1 MHRLEVQIRYL
12 FRYCEPQRELT
23 FLRWKLGPQNILLFS
38 SSHYLL
44 LYSLFRSASY
54 ILPIFFPISTLPWLF
69 SLSYRCTDFS
79 FHSHHNN
86 MVDQDGDQDDL
97 ALGEMIAESVKSLTA
112 AQDDPGSTEEPEHE
126 NEAQDDD
133 ELDLQKAISQAMQ
146 SVQLE
151 VNAESH
157 ASELADHETHTET
170 DLGSH
175 NENNIHETAG
185 DDPQT
190 SIYDNDDSSAAIE
203 HALASVLMKEDTE
216 KQQED
221 PGKDDNVEQVYEKD
235 PEDNA
240 HNEDELDDALTSAI
254 GDALR
259 SVSRY
264 DETDDLVR
272 AIGLAMDGYKDADT
286 GKKTQEDDHE
296 KPHEHHDTQDEHLNS
311 VISSSLQQVLKHDH
325 EDMDSAIADAFKSA
339 LREEDDISSIVQSIV
354 SRAADT
360 DISKETLRD
369 LALEITLQVQRQEK
383 EVPHIDDQ
391 VLAHF
396 QKEAYQ
402 DHEHSEIDPELA
414 NLSRSSPAVEDPQK
428 DPSGRRSSTTNAL
441 LAKILPSTTAL
452 FLELL
457 DTSKDIDLKDKP
469 LLIAE
474 TLARRRASMRPSGNA
489 PGASNLLN
497 TSGSVSS
504 LISSLSSR
512 IHAGGTNNL
521 LQAIRQMTSTFSP
534 AKTTTTDIIL
544 SMPTHERED
553 LVFRL
558 VIAQRFLREG
568 PAADLVAR
576 AIDLV
581 RGPDQIPDMLQD
593 SIENS
598 VSSEMVAALD
608 SSLNSALST
617 ERKLFTAKP
626 EIDSPEYKERIRL
639 ENRERKKRWREEN
652 AERNRDNDLR
662 LRVLKRASLMFGD
675 NDSPEKRAWAEE
687 EFNRRKV
694 KRLAK
699 QQKEED
705 KPRDASRRPEK
716 NPELTKPLHDVFNIL
731 SDLNTDSAALVPAVS
746 ACTAT
751 IASVY
756 AFRSGTDLKTVEP
769 AVLTTMAQLMEK
781 QRIRWGELLK
791 PEEPEPKRYRPNYKS
806 DENSMEIP
814 HLQTHEPQAPHYVQ
828 HSLPLSTSVL
838 SHHARPLRMP
848 SYRPKD
854 SPELTRLSPFL
865 SNKQGRLE
873 APKGLRKP
881 GSFQR
886 PQKMGRLGTPPV
898 FPK

>member
-1 MHRLEVQIRYL
+1 
-12 FRYCEPQRELT
+12 
-23 FLRWKLGPQNILLFS
+23 
-38 SSHYLL
+38 
-44 LYSLFRSASY
+44 
-54 ILPIFFPISTLPWLF
+54 
-69 SLSYRCTDFS
+69 
-79 FHSHHNN
+79 
-86 MVDQDGDQDDL
+86 MVDPKDDPEADQDDL
-97 ALGEMIAESVKSLTA
+97 ALGAMIAQSVQSLA
-112 AQDDPGSTEEPEHE
+112 
-126 NEAQDDD
+126 EAQSSENPPESPEKLHVEDDDD

-146 SVQLE
+146 SVQAE
-151 VNAESH
+151 VGHNVE
-157 ASELADHETHTET
+157 HTNDT
-170 DLGSH
+170 N
-175 NENNIHETAG
+175 NENMAQNDQDRNKNDQNNQNDE
-185 DDPQT
+185 PQ
-190 SIYDNDDSSAAIE
+190 IEPQNDYNDSSAAIE
-203 HALASVLMKEDTE
+203 HALADALMEEGRQGEPEEKEVHGSSTTNISENSANLPNSSSHD
-216 KQQED
+216 
-221 PGKDDNVEQVYEKD
+221 
-235 PEDNA
+235 
-240 HNEDELDDALTSAI
+240 DELDDALTSAI

-259 SVSRY
+259 TVGRY

-272 AIGLAMDGYKDADT
+272 AIGSAMDGEKSHNHD
-286 GKKTQEDDHE
+286 ENHHE
-296 KPHEHHDTQDEHLNS
+296 KSTSDHQETNDDHLNS

-339 LREEDDISSIVQSIV
+339 LREEEDISSIVQNIV
-354 SRAADT
+354 SRATDT
-360 DISKETLRD
+360 EISKETLRD
-369 LALEITLQVQRQEK
+369 IALEITSQVQRHEK

-402 DHEHSEIDPELA
+402 DHDDHVVDPELA
-414 NLSRSSPAVEDPQK
+414 NLL
-428 DPSGRRSSTTNAL
+428 RSSTTAEPSHEDHQSSARSSAATNAL

-452 FLELL
+452 FLESL

-474 TLARRRASMRPSGNA
+474 TLARRRASMRPAGTSMDS
-489 PGASNLLN
+489 SNLLQ

-544 SMPTHERED
+544 SMSTHERED

-568 PAADLVAR
+568 PAADLVTR

-581 RGPDQIPDMLQD
+581 RGPDRLPDMLQD

-608 SSLNSALST
+608 SSLNSALSS
-617 ERKLFTAKP
+617 ERKLTLVKP
-626 EIDSPEYKERIRL
+626 EVDSPEYKERIRI

-675 NDSPEKRAWAEE
+675 NDSAEKRAWAEE

-699 QQKEED
+699 QQKEDD
-705 KPRDASRRPEK
+705 KPRENRRPEK
-716 NPELTKPLHDVFNIL
+716 NPELTKPLHDVFHIL
-731 SDLNTDSAALVPAVS
+731 SDLNTDSFALVPAVS

-756 AFRSGTDLKTVEP
+756 AFRNGTDLKTVEP
-769 AVLTTMAQLMEK
+769 AVLTTMAQLMEA
-781 QRIRWGELLK
+781 QRMRWGEPVQKSDL
-791 PEEPEPKRYRPNYKS
+791 PEPKRLRPNYKPHE
-806 DENSMEIP
+806 DKPEILNPPNQPME
-814 HLQTHEPQAPHYVQ
+814 TPHYIQ
-828 HSLPLSTSVL
+828 HSPALPSSVI
-838 SHHARPLRMP
+838 SHHLRPLRMP

-854 SPELTRLSPFL
+854 PPQLTKLSPFL

-898 FPK
+898 FK

>member
-1 MHRLEVQIRYL
+1 MGRNSKPHLIGARVHI
-12 FRYCEPQRELT
+12 P
-23 FLRWKLGPQNILLFS
+23 
-38 SSHYLL
+38 SSHNQ
-44 LYSLFRSASY
+44 
-54 ILPIFFPISTLPWLF
+54 
-69 SLSYRCTDFS
+69 
-79 FHSHHNN
+79 SHHNRT
-86 MVDQDGDQDDL
+86 MVDPKDDPEGDQDDL
-97 ALGEMIAESVKSLTA
+97 ALGAMIAQSVRSLT
-112 AQDDPGSTEEPEHE
+112 
-126 NEAQDDD
+126 EAQNEENPPEPSEKMHSDHDDD

-146 SVQLE
+146 SVQAE
-151 VNAESH
+151 VGHESTPS
-157 ASELADHETHTET
+157 ASENTPNNHENDQNDQH
-170 DLGSH
+170 DQ
-175 NENNIHETAG
+175 NIQNIQNIHSE
-185 DDPQT
+185 DHT
-190 SIYDNDDSSAAIE
+190 SASPTQEIYNHDSSAAIE
-203 HALASVLMKEDTE
+203 HALADALMEEGRHND
-216 KQQED
+216 
-221 PGKDDNVEQVYEKD
+221 GKDVSETNVSSETAAHVSENSGHV
-235 PEDNA
+235 PETSG
-240 HNEDELDDALTSAI
+240 HVSGHDELDDALTSAI

-259 SVSRY
+259 TVGRY

-272 AIGLAMDGYKDADT
+272 AIGSAMDG
-286 GKKTQEDDHE
+286 E
-296 KPHEHHDTQDEHLNS
+296 KSHHHDETTTKPASDHPETNDDHLNS

-339 LREEDDISSIVQSIV
+339 LREEEDISSIVQNIV
-354 SRAADT
+354 SRATDT

-369 LALEITLQVQRQEK
+369 IALEITSQVQRNDK

-396 QKEAYQ
+396 QKEAYHD
-402 DHEHSEIDPELA
+402 DHAVDPELA
-414 NLSRSSPAVEDPQK
+414 SLL
-428 DPSGRRSSTTNAL
+428 RSSTTAEPAHDDHLAAARSSAATNAL

-452 FLELL
+452 FLESL

-474 TLARRRASMRPSGNA
+474 TLARRRASMRPSGTA
-489 PGASNLLN
+489 VDSSNLLQ
-497 TSGSVSS
+497 SSSSVSS

-512 IHAGGTNNL
+512 IHSGGTNNL
-521 LQAIRQMTSTFSP
+521 LQAIRQMTSTFAP

-544 SMPTHERED
+544 SMSTHERED

-568 PAADLVAR
+568 PAADLVTR

-581 RGPDQIPDMLQD
+581 RGPDRLPDMLQD

-608 SSLNSALST
+608 SSLNSALSS
-617 ERKLFTAKP
+617 ERKLALVKP
-626 EIDSPEYKERIRL
+626 EVDSPEYKEHIRI

-675 NDSPEKRAWAEE
+675 NDSAEKRAWAEE

-699 QQKEED
+699 QQKEDD
-705 KPRDASRRPEK
+705 KPRENRRPEK
-716 NPELTKPLHDVFNIL
+716 NPDLTKPLHDVFHIL
-731 SDLNTDSAALVPAVS
+731 SDLNTDSFALVPAVS

-756 AFRSGTDLKTVEP
+756 AFRNGTDLKTVEP
-769 AVLTTMAQLMEK
+769 AVLSTMAQLMVS
-781 QRIRWGELLK
+781 QRMRWGEPAKDL
-791 PEEPEPKRYRPNYKS
+791 PEPKRLRPNYKPHDDKPEILS
-806 DENSMEIP
+806 TPNQPMETHYIQHSPTFASSANSP
-814 HLQTHEPQAPHYVQ
+814 HL
-828 HSLPLSTSVL
+828 
-838 SHHARPLRMP
+838 RPLRMP

-854 SPELTRLSPFL
+854 PPQLTKLSPFL

-898 FPK
+898 FK